1 MLTARD
7 RSSPSG
13 TTETGTHGYVQHEKW
28 LIGVP
33 FRTTASRVVRLYYV
47 VGGAGDVSRAV
58 GVALARANSARER
71 QARGGGSVAAEDLE
85 VRRIT
90 LDALGR
96 TGLDGPGDRSAA
108 PSW

>member
-1 MLTARD
+1 MD

-13 TTETGTHGYVQHEKW
+13 TRETGAHRIAQPGKW

-33 FRTTASRVVRLYYV
+33 FRPTASRVVWMYYV

-58 GVALARANSARER
+58 RVALARANTAQEQ
-71 QARGGGSVAAEDLE
+71 QARGGGSVTAEGLE

-90 LDALGR
+90 LDALGHTR
-96 TGLDGPGDRSAA
+96 LDGTGDRSAA